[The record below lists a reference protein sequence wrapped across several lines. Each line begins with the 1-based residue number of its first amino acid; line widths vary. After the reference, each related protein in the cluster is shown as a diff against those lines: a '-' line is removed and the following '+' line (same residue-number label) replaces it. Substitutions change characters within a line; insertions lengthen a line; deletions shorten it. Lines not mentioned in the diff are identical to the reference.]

1 MRVLKAAVAIT
12 FAVLF
17 STACA
22 TSGEPGIKNTTP
34 AAGTPATSAPS
45 ANTNSQP
52 PVPPA
57 PGNAAPAAETPQV
70 VNAET
75 VKLYTSK
82 CAMCHGST
90 GKGATPGT
98 PDLTS
103 AAKQNQKSVGDFA
116 DTIKQGKKPAMP
128 AFGNQLN
135 DAQIKSLAQ
144 YVHDLAKN

>member
-52 PVPPA
+52 TVPPA
-57 PGNAAPAAETPQV
+57 PETPQV